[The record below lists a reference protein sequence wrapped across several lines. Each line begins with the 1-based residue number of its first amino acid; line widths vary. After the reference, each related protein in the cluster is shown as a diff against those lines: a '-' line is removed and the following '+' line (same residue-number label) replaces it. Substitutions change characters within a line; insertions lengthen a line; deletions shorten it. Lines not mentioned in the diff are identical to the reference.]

1 MHSIKHIRALNA
13 LIFLLY
19 QKYIS
24 ITDES
29 SKGMISSL
37 FVLLLLIGFS
47 GMLLSR
53 EYYAR
58 FVSLL
63 VMLTGLAMLMN
74 MGYHMQIGTTQQVV
88 WNLLNY
94 DHLRVDLDLSTTAN
108 HYALIMPFFLM
119 MFFSLLHTYYTP
131 LEERRGRLSSLMLVV
146 MAFLMLLI
154 CADNFLI
161 LIVSA
166 SLCGIGGIYIVN
178 DFAGKKTYVFYTL
191 VADMSLFAAMSIIY
205 SATSNVDLS
214 AIISFSEYHKYRDLA
229 ALLMLLGISIKS
241 GLFLFHKQ
249 IFSYAALSFNRLIFL
264 SYCASPACGLI
275 LFYKMSSLFYASDM
289 CQTIL
294 LTLSILSVAY
304 GLGGALIY
312 DSLKEK
318 ALSINMLLWGSLF
331 IQALVYHNNIFP
343 FSGLLI
349 VLFYLLNFL
358 LAEIYIS
365 GSEEVYIS
373 RLGGTWKKLP
383 MLLLAFFALSLA
395 ILHVLITNAYA
406 GFSIWWIEIAIVMI
420 LCSYLIHQIFFGANA
435 CDEKVWAFMKHPPFL
450 LQIPVFVGVAY
461 AFYYNTEY
469 SWLLLCGF
477 GLLIL
482 LVIIHPLR
490 KLAYWYERDEL
501 QLSEFFERFYEVV
514 LLAPLSIMGRV
525 LWLTVDFLLI
535 ERTILSSLAHTRNAL
550 INLSSHMHS
559 CRLVG
564 YILTT
569 LLGIILMFIL
579 GNVLL

>member
-1 MHSIKHIRALNA
+1 MHSIKYIRALKA

-19 QKYIS
+19 QKYVY

-29 SKGMISSL
+29 PKGMISGL

-63 VMLTGLAMLMN
+63 ILLTGFAMLLN
-74 MGYHMQIGTTQQVV
+74 MGYHMQMGTSQHAV

-94 DHLRVDLDLSTTAN
+94 NHLHVDLDLSSSAN
-108 HYALIMPFFLM
+108 HYTLIRPFFLM

-131 LEERRGRLSSLMLVV
+131 LEERRGRLSSLILVV
-146 MAFLMLLI
+146 MAFLILLV
-154 CADNFLI
+154 CADNL
-161 LIVSA
+161 LMLVVSA

-178 DFAGKKTYVFYTL
+178 DFSGKKTYVFYTL

-205 SATSNVDLS
+205 SATSSVDLS
-214 AIISFSEYHKYRDLA
+214 ALSSFAEHHKYRDLA
-229 ALLMLLGISIKS
+229 ALLMLLGIAVKS

-249 IFSYAALSFNRLIFL
+249 IFSYADLSFNRLIFL
-264 SYCASPACGLI
+264 SYCVSPACGLI
-275 LFYKMSSLFYASDM
+275 IFYKTSSLLYASDVSQM
-289 CQTIL
+289 ML
-294 LTLSILSVAY
+294 LSLSILSMIY
-304 GLGGALIY
+304 GLGGALVY

-331 IQALVYHNNIFP
+331 TQALLYHSDIFP
-343 FSGLLI
+343 FGGLLI

-358 LAEIYIS
+358 LAEVYLA
-365 GSEEVYIS
+365 GSEEVYVS

-383 MLLLAFFALSLA
+383 LLLLAFVALSLA
-395 ILHVLITNAYA
+395 VLHILLTKSSAE
-406 GFSIWWIEIAIVMI
+406 FSIWQIDIVIVMV
-420 LCSYLIHQIFFGANA
+420 LCSYLIHQIFFGDNA

-450 LQIPVFVGVAY
+450 LQLPVFIGVGY
-461 AFYYNTEY
+461 SFYYSTVL
-469 SWLLLCGF
+469 SWMMLLVGSGFLLLIF
-477 GLLIL
+477 A
-482 LVIIHPLR
+482 HPLR
-490 KLAYWYERDEL
+490 KLACLYERDEL
-501 QLSEFFERFYEVV
+501 QLNEFFERFYEII
-514 LLAPLSIMGRV
+514 LLAPLNIMGRV

-535 ERTILSSLAHTRNAL
+535 ERTILSSFAHTRNAL
-550 INLSSHMHS
+550 INLSSRMHS
-559 CRLVG
+559 CRLIG

-569 LLGIILMFIL
+569 LLGIILMFIFWKAPL
-579 GNVLL
+579 